1 MGIRACLRLLPIG
14 AILPMALT
22 PGLPLGAQAVTLEVR
37 LQEGMDLRYEMIQTI
52 QIHMDLPQAMLDRI
66 PPEIA
71 AQGSLQ
77 RVQRSRM
84 VYRMQVLGGDE
95 EGNLTVRTTYESVE
109 FESTAPPGTERYDS
123 RVDLATT
130 GVQSEILGLLTGL
143 ETEGL
148 VRRDG
153 TSVPGTFRASKTRDE
168 ILEAV
173 SPEARGVI
181 GSMVSAI
188 LSPDGMG
195 NLIPGAHQGWPSGV
209 VEVGHRWSVDSG
221 MRIPTA
227 GDVRH
232 QMVFTLAAVETWEG
246 SPVARIEGEITAE
259 MDLAG
264 LRPALD
270 GLALG
275 DLLHVPPVP
284 ATSVMRFDL
293 DTGVLV
299 ESVLR
304 MDLSREVM
312 GMSTVGWSTM
322 EIHLIR

>member
-22 PGLPLGAQAVTLEVR
+22 PG
-37 LQEGMDLRYEMIQTI
+37 
-52 QIHMDLPQAMLDRI
+52 
-66 PPEIA
+66 
-71 AQGSLQ
+71 
-77 RVQRSRM
+77 
-84 VYRMQVLGGDE
+84 
-95 EGNLTVRTTYESVE
+95 
-109 FESTAPPGTERYDS
+109 PPGTGRYDS
-123 RVDLATT
+123 RVDLAAT

-153 TSVPGTFRASKTRDE
+153 TSVPGTFRASKT
-168 ILEAV
+168 
-173 SPEARGVI
+173 
-181 GSMVSAI
+181 
-188 LSPDGMG
+188 
-195 NLIPGAHQGWPSGV
+195 
-209 VEVGHRWSVDSG
+209 
-221 MRIPTA
+221 
-227 GDVRH
+227 
-232 QMVFTLAAVETWEG
+232 WEG
-246 SPVARIEGEITAE
+246 SRVARIEGEMTAE
-259 MDLAG
+259 VDLAG

-293 DTGVLV
+293 DTGFLV